1 MIIDFHTHIFPDKMR
16 KVLDTLKPDKMI
28 LAHMGGWKQWNEVY
42 EYLAGENVYLDTAFL
57 FGVWDNCVEDRDY
70 IGKEMF
76 RKLIEKHGADKILFA
91 TDTPWSDA
99 VKGIEHIEKLSIDE
113 KEKSMILGEN
123 AIRLLNGVF
132 NRESYG
138 IYTIL

>member
-1 MIIDFHTHIFPDKMR
+1 M
-16 KVLDTLKPDKMI
+16 
-28 LAHMGGWKQWNEVY
+28 
-42 EYLAGENVYLDTAFL
+42 
-57 FGVWDNCVEDRDY
+57 FGVWDASREDRDY
-70 IGKEMF
+70 IGSEMF
-76 RKLIEKHGADKILFA
+76 AKLIEKHGADKILFA
-91 TDTPWSDA
+91 TDSPWSDA